1 MFKFLKE
8 KIKGAV
14 SKIKDKVEQ
23 EPVVEEEVEV
33 EKEEVSKDFSDIK
46 KELEY
51 GEEKEEIKEEGKFEE
66 EKEEEKEEIKEEEEK
81 EKEIQKE
88 EEKEELKEE
97 GENEKVQEETEEEV
111 KEKEIDSAP
120 KVEVYTE
127 KPKKG
132 FFTKLKEKISEKKE
146 KDNLEKEEE
155 LKEKVKEALEKAEEK
170 KKEELKEKSRIQE
183 EKRKESLEK
192 GDEKSDEDPEE
203 KKGIFKKFTQTIS
216 TTKLNQEKFDDIFWE
231 LELALMENNVAVEVI
246 TKIKED
252 LGIRLVEVPI
262 KRNDVEG
269 TILNCLKDSITGLFQ
284 SESLN
289 ILKMIEDKP
298 EKPYVI
304 VFFGINGSGKTT
316 SIAKFAK
323 LLMDQGKSVVLA
335 AADTFRA
342 ASIEQLQH
350 HGEKLGAKVIK
361 HDYGSD
367 PAAVA
372 FDAVKHAKSQNTDV
386 VLIDTAGRMHSNK
399 NLVDEMKKIVR
410 VSDPD
415 LKIFVGESIT
425 GNDCV
430 EQAKTFN
437 EAVGIDGIILSKVDI
452 DEKGG
457 AAVSVGYVTKK
468 PIVYI
473 GVGQEYKDLKEFDSK
488 VVVENLG
495 LA

>member
-1 MFKFLKE
+1 
-8 KIKGAV
+8 
-14 SKIKDKVEQ
+14 
-23 EPVVEEEVEV
+23 
-33 EKEEVSKDFSDIK
+33 
-46 KELEY
+46 
-51 GEEKEEIKEEGKFEE
+51 
-66 EKEEEKEEIKEEEEK
+66 
-81 EKEIQKE
+81 
-88 EEKEELKEE
+88 
-97 GENEKVQEETEEEV
+97 
-111 KEKEIDSAP
+111 
-120 KVEVYTE
+120 
-127 KPKKG
+127 
-132 FFTKLKEKISEKKE
+132 
-146 KDNLEKEEE
+146 
-155 LKEKVKEALEKAEEK
+155 
-170 KKEELKEKSRIQE
+170 
-183 EKRKESLEK
+183 
-192 GDEKSDEDPEE
+192 
-203 KKGIFKKFTQTIS
+203 
-216 TTKLNQEKFDDIFWE
+216 
-231 LELALMENNVAVEVI
+231 
-246 TKIKED
+246 
-252 LGIRLVEVPI
+252 
-262 KRNDVEG
+262 
-269 TILNCLKDSITGLFQ
+269 
-284 SESLN
+284 
-289 ILKMIEDKP
+289 MIEDKP